1 MTQNNVE
8 ALLEQA
14 ALSSELSGWN
24 DQLQWLVNAT
34 LSRFEKRRLLQ
45 WLQQPFPNHA
55 EIRRSVWICQK
66 CKLYRNI
73 FKS

>member
-45 WLQQPFPNHA
+45 DEELFYVAAGTGIPDP
-55 EIRRSVWICQK
+55 K
-66 CKLYRNI
+66 DGK
-73 FKS
+73 K

>member
-45 WLQQPFPNHA
+45 DDELFYVAAGVKIPDPKDGK
-55 EIRRSVWICQK
+55 QK
-66 CKLYRNI
+66 E
-73 FKS
+73 

>member
-1 MTQNNVE
+1 MTQHNVE

-14 ALSSELSGWN
+14 AQSSELSGWN

-45 WLQQPFPNHA
+45 DEELFYVAAGTRIPDP
-55 EIRRSVWICQK
+55 EDGKQK
-66 CKLYRNI
+66 E
-73 FKS
+73 

>member
-1 MTQNNVE
+1 MMQNNVE

-34 LSRFEKRRLLQ
+34 LSRFEERRLLQ
-45 WLQQPFPNHA
+45 DDELFYVAAGVKIPKATPHNRL
-55 EIRRSVWICQK
+55 IKGSV
-66 CKLYRNI
+66 
-73 FKS
+73 

>member
-14 ALSSELSGWN
+14 ALSSELPGWN

-45 WLQQPFPNHA
+45 DEELFYVAAGTRIPDP
-55 EIRRSVWICQK
+55 EDGKQK
-66 CKLYRNI
+66 E
-73 FKS
+73 

>member
-1 MTQNNVE
+1 MTQKNVE

-34 LSRFEKRRLLQ
+34 LSRFEKRKRLQDEELFYVAAGVKI
-45 WLQQPFPNHA
+45 PDPKD
-55 EIRRSVWICQK
+55 EKQK
-66 CKLYRNI
+66 E
-73 FKS
+73 

>member
-1 MTQNNVE
+1 MMQNNVE

-14 ALSSELSGWN
+14 ALSSELAGWN

-45 WLQQPFPNHA
+45 DDELFNVAAGVKIPDPKDGK
-55 EIRRSVWICQK
+55 QK
-66 CKLYRNI
+66 E
-73 FKS
+73 

>member
-45 WLQQPFPNHA
+45 DDELFYVAAGVQIPDPKDGK
-55 EIRRSVWICQK
+55 QK
-66 CKLYRNI
+66 E
-73 FKS
+73 